1 MVPRISI
8 AKCHAQKP
16 ISMAPLAS
24 ICPPYS
30 IGFSRNPPRSGVPEA
45 AGCND
50 MMPGAGL
57 CLESPHQADA
67 DSHHRDTGYP
77 GAKNEVHPPHY
88 RTRVTISQANT
99 RKDQKNTDGN
109 ERAANRN
116 EKKAEELPNE
126 LERIR

>member
-1 MVPRISI
+1 MKR
-8 AKCHAQKP
+8 
-16 ISMAPLAS
+16 
-24 ICPPYS
+24 
-30 IGFSRNPPRSGVPEA
+30 
-45 AGCND
+45 
-50 MMPGAGL
+50 L

-99 RKDQKNTDGN
+99 REDQKNTDGN